1 MCMRTLQQVKQI
13 LTFEPV
19 LPQCDQCTQFWA
31 PLASRADSA
40 HSSGL
45 QGTLGL
51 TVLHPTAVS
60 QLPSAAWGAVPAE
73 QREAPG
79 RQGRPQL
86 LQLGFCKWPIL
97 EIILPCLLLSLET
110 QRGRLSPELST
121 SEESVMC
128 RVCVCVCT
136 RTLACCWLA
145 DSQSNLSRP
154 MAQQIRT
161 TLAKE
166 QDYQKSN
173 LTSLLTSNKWL
184 FIPQFPYLE
193 NGGDDI

>member
-1 MCMRTLQQVKQI
+1 MCMRTLQHVKQI

-19 LPQCDQCTQFWA
+19 LLQCDQCTQFWA
-31 PLASRADSA
+31 PRTSHAGSA
-40 HSSGL
+40 HSFGL

-60 QLPSAAWGAVPAE
+60 QLPSAAWEAE

-79 RQGRPQL
+79 RQERPQL

-121 SEESVMC
+121 SEEPVMC

-136 RTLACCWLA
+136 CTLACCWLA
-145 DSQSNLSRP
+145 DSPSNLSRP

-161 TLAKE
+161 TLDQE